1 MIKKTQWTIII
12 EQWIFIGIQNAIYE
26 LCERVDN
33 LQWEIDL
40 SRFEWRLIILLMEFE
55 LKKKMKRNI
64 RIILLCNL
72 DGTEK
77 NDYFFFICNGV
88 RFHCH
93 WLASSNSMFCIYK
106 YASALWG
113 VAWIWTVKALEE
125 YRFVQFSW
133 NCVWYLPSEVLKNW
147 GKWII
152 SNNYRHSRVKRVLT
166 NSIYRHCQL
175 NST

>member
-1 MIKKTQWTIII
+1 MPFMNYVSVLIIFS
-12 EQWIFIGIQNAIYE
+12 E
-26 LCERVDN
+26 
-33 LQWEIDL
+33 
-40 SRFEWRLIILLMEFE
+40 RLIWADSNEGWLFYWWNSNW
-55 LKKKMKRNI
+55 KKMKRNI